1 MNYPRLLSSFKG
13 VFFQIIVIPKSAMF
27 SEVLALV
34 LLGLASTVSAQ
45 DPNQQQQGQ
54 APALMDQTTM
64 MMMIM
69 MLQKVRSRI
78 IIV

>member
-1 MNYPRLLSSFKG
+1 M
-13 VFFQIIVIPKSAMF
+13 I

-34 LLGLASTVSAQ
+34 LLGLASTISAQ
-45 DPNQQQQGQ
+45 GPNQQQQGQ
-54 APALMDQTTM
+54 APNPSPPPWGLAPALMDQTTM

-78 IIV
+78 KLCNKFLYLF

>member
-1 MNYPRLLSSFKG
+1 M
-13 VFFQIIVIPKSAMF
+13 I

-34 LLGLASTVSAQ
+34 LLGLASTISAQ
-45 DPNQQQQGQ
+45 GPNQQQQGQ
-54 APALMDQTTM
+54 APVLMDQTTM
-64 MMMIM
+64 MMMIV